1 MGYIIAPFIVGI
13 ICATIYGLFELFAR
27 RRERLAIIEKLA
39 EGRTFGQIE
48 GKFDLSFGKSYS
60 YWGLRGGFLMLGMG
74 IGLILGTIMVS
85 EWVGFSDEIT
95 YRMRNIQEVIY
106 GGSVL
111 LCGGLGLLIAFL
123 IEVLCL
129 KKKKLD

>member
-1 MGYIIAPFIVGI
+1 
-13 ICATIYGLFELFAR
+13 
-27 RRERLAIIEKLA
+27 
-39 EGRTFGQIE
+39 
-48 GKFDLSFGKSYS
+48 
-60 YWGLRGGFLMLGMG
+60 MLGMG

>member
-27 RRERLAIIEKLA
+27 RRERIAVIEKLA
-39 EGRTFGQIE
+39 EGKTFGQIE
-48 GKFDLSFGKSYS
+48 GKFDFSFGRSYS
-60 YWGLRGGFLMLGMG
+60 YWGLRGGCLMLGMG
-74 IGLILGTIMVS
+74 IGLILGTIIVNNM
-85 EWVGFSDEIT
+85 VGFNDEVSC
-95 YRMRNIQEVIY
+95 RLREIQEVIY

-123 IEVLCL
+123 VEVLCL
-129 KKKKLD
+129 KKKKCN